1 MENAAMQIDPV
12 FEPHEI
18 TLHLAP
24 TDKITTWWCIVCRNK
39 LFSSHHRL
47 IAITEEGPLAILAF
61 PIIIPCKRCR
71 SSYSIQTII

>member
-1 MENAAMQIDPV
+1 MSADTQSVVVQN
-12 FEPHEI
+12 PHEI

-24 TDKITTWWCIVCRNK
+24 TTEITTWWCIICRNK

-47 IAITEEGPLAILAF
+47 IAITEEGPLTFLSL

-71 SSYSIQTII
+71 SSYSIQTIV